1 MGIVAEERV
10 NENLIKML
18 NKFAMCL
25 QTEKLRVVGQLKV
38 SHLILYVTVQINC
51 LKLLKPPI
59 IFDSKSGVSA
69 FFMGIIVLVLC
80 IYIYINNLPESLHE
94 HFAHLAKMQQHDFFF
109 SKMITYQLILY
120 EHLSL

>member
-1 MGIVAEERV
+1 MLRSNPLAGIVAEERV

-38 SHLILYVTVQINC
+38 PHLILYVTVQINC

-80 IYIYINNLPESLHE
+80 IY
-94 HFAHLAKMQQHDFFF
+94 
-109 SKMITYQLILY
+109 LY
-120 EHLSL
+120 K